1 MAYAIY
7 GAMFS
12 RRLVYKDVGDGHRY
26 VYGSLAAWIRRERV
40 NAG

>member
-12 RRLVYKDVGDGHRY
+12 RRLVYKDVGMSPGLDGKPLL
-26 VYGSLAAWIRRERV
+26 SLTEAL
-40 NAG
+40 G